1 MEITM
6 RLCLKFTWTTN
17 SLVFSLYFS
26 NFITAVSWIYLL
38 CTFITSSVFFK
49 CFHRCFY
56 LQELH
61 WKWTVHYSSPCILTL
76 AWLSVVKISSWPR
89 WWMKSVWLEQCK
101 CLLSINHL
109 LLLSPKMGRSYFW
122 SSDFICKGGSVEETL
137 IYNSQQTAKFEFS
150 FPVTLCLSFC
160 ELFLS
165 HWESAEPVFCSEELS
180 FLPYKKQNKS
190 PIFFSGQENSNFAV
204 C

>member
-1 MEITM
+1 M
-6 RLCLKFTWTTN
+6 RLCLNLLFWRRDK
-17 SLVFSLYFS
+17 LDLS
-26 NFITAVSWIYLL
+26 NFITTVSWIYLVRFKRRL
-38 CTFITSSVFFK
+38 GFFRR
-49 CFHRCFY
+49 FHRFFSFQP
-56 LQELH
+56 LF
-61 WKWTVHYSSPCILTL
+61 WKWTFQYGEPCILTL

-122 SSDFICKGGSVEETL
+122 SSNFICKGGSVEETL
-137 IYNSQQTAKFEFS
+137 IYNSQHTAKFEFS

-190 PIFFSGQENSNFAV
+190 RIFFSGRENSNFAV
-204 C
+204 CWEL